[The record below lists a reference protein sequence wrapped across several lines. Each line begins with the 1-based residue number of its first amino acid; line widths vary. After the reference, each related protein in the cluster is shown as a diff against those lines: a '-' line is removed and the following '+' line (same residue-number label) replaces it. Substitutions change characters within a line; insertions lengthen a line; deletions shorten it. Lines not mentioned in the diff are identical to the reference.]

1 MTRPMFQG
9 SIVALVTPFRNGKV
23 DEAKLRELVDIHVA
37 QGTDGIVPCGTTGES
52 PTLSHDEH
60 KRVVEIVI
68 DAARGRLPIIAGT
81 GSNATSEAIDL
92 TAHAK
97 KAGATGA
104 LVVNPYY
111 NRPTQ
116 EGLYRHFRAVAEAV
130 DIPIIVYNIAGRTAV
145 NVETDTMARLVRDCP
160 NIVGVKEASGSLD
173 QMTQVILACGPDFSV
188 LSGDD
193 NITLPLMSVGGRG
206 VISVIANVVPRETA
220 EMTHAALAGDWKL
233 ARELHLKLFPLSRA
247 MFIETNPI
255 PVKETMALMGMI
267 EPEFRL
273 PMCRMSEANRARLLR
288 GARAVRPREALSRRS
303 AMADV
308 VVAGAAGR
316 MGSRLVA
323 LLQEDKDLRLVAA
336 LEAPGHPAV
345 SRDAGEVAGVGRLG
359 VPITDDPE
367 SVLGQDRILVEF
379 SVPAASLSHLQSIAR
394 LGGRAVIGTTGLS
407 AAAAPGGRSAWPG
420 RFPSCSHPT

>member
-1 MTRPMFQG
+1 MFQG
-9 SIVALVTPFRNGKV
+9 SIVALVTPFRGGKV
-23 DEAKLRELVDIHVA
+23 DEPTLRKLVDMHVA
-37 QGTDGIVPCGTTGES
+37 RGTDGIVPCGTTGES

-68 DAARGRLPIIAGT
+68 EAAAGRLHVIAGT

-111 NRPTQ
+111 NKPTQ
-116 EGLYRHFRAVAEAV
+116 EGLYRHFRAVADAV
-130 DIPIIVYNIAGRTAV
+130 DLPIIIYNIAGRTAV
-145 NVETDTMARLVRDCP
+145 NIETDTLVRIVKDCP

-193 NITLPLMSVGGRG
+193 NLTLPLMSVGGRG
-206 VISVIANVVPRETA
+206 VISVIANIVPRETA

-247 MFIETNPI
+247 AFMETNPI
-255 PVKETMALMGMI
+255 PVKEAMGMMGML

-273 PMCRMSEANRARLLR
+273 PMCPMGAANRERL
-288 GARAVRPREALSRRS
+288 RAILAQH
-303 AMADV
+303 
-308 VVAGAAGR
+308 G
-316 MGSRLVA
+316 
-323 LLQEDKDLRLVAA
+323 LLK
-336 LEAPGHPAV
+336 G
-345 SRDAGEVAGVGRLG
+345 
-359 VPITDDPE
+359 
-367 SVLGQDRILVEF
+367 
-379 SVPAASLSHLQSIAR
+379 
-394 LGGRAVIGTTGLS
+394 
-407 AAAAPGGRSAWPG
+407 
-420 RFPSCSHPT
+420 

>member
-1 MTRPMFQG
+1 MFQG
-9 SIVALVTPFRNGKV
+9 SIVALVTPFRGGKV
-23 DEAKLRELVDIHVA
+23 DEPTLRKLVDMHVA
-37 QGTDGIVPCGTTGES
+37 KGTDGIVPCGTTGES

-68 DAARGRLPIIAGT
+68 EAAAGRLHVIAGT

-111 NRPTQ
+111 NKPTQ
-116 EGLYRHFRAVAEAV
+116 EGLYRHFRAVADAV
-130 DIPIIVYNIAGRTAV
+130 DLPIIVYNIAGRTAV
-145 NVETDTMARLVRDCP
+145 NIETDTLVRIVKDCP

-193 NITLPLMSVGGRG
+193 NLTLPLMSVGGRG
-206 VISVIANVVPRETA
+206 VISVIANIVPRETA

-247 MFIETNPI
+247 AFIETNPI
-255 PVKETMALMGMI
+255 PVKEAMGMMGML

-273 PMCRMSEANRARLLR
+273 PMCPMGAANRERL
-288 GARAVRPREALSRRS
+288 RA
-303 AMADV
+303 
-308 VVAGAAGR
+308 
-316 MGSRLVA
+316 
-323 LLQEDKDLRLVAA
+323 
-336 LEAPGHPAV
+336 
-345 SRDAGEVAGVGRLG
+345 
-359 VPITDDPE
+359 
-367 SVLGQDRILVEF
+367 ILVQ
-379 SVPAASLSHLQSIAR
+379 H
-394 LGGRAVIGTTGLS
+394 GLLK
-407 AAAAPGGRSAWPG
+407 G
-420 RFPSCSHPT
+420 